1 LGNAFV
7 GRCHDLVEN
16 LSRLLNTPNVIIA
29 IRRQSGQD
37 QTEARNRNDQH
48 VFVHDISP

>member
-1 LGNAFV
+1 MPLSGVAHDFVEDLGRFF
-7 GRCHDLVEN
+7 
-16 LSRLLNTPNVIIA
+16 NTPNVIIA

-37 QTEARNRNDQH
+37 QTQARYRNDQQ